1 MWAPFNIRTL
11 PKDRASTPQALII
24 SLADKHRMLRFRRS
38 TWKSR
43 ILREKTRMEKR
54 KFTRL

>member
-1 MWAPFNIRTL
+1 MWAPFNIRML
-11 PKDRASTPQALII
+11 PKDRASTPQAL
-24 SLADKHRMLRFRRS
+24 SLEDKHRMLRFRRS